1 MYKQKSWN
9 VENMHMGVI
18 KAFIVMSML
27 FVCMFSL
34 KISARAE
41 ESKEYYF
48 NSYGLNENTT
58 SYTYHIN
65 ECKFSTDFNLCFVFA
80 GNYEEVDLSGNVH
93 NASRYYP
100 CMSYKDGVH
109 MFYYSYTKTRLN
121 AKYEVIKTISSSSS
135 QNFYNLDYIK
145 NGGYVEFVRSVW
157 KPLETNIPIF
167 ESIEDAEYYFETGEI
182 PQEVVRI
189 PSYVNDKYIE
199 SYSLKGFECDLTVSA
214 KWTGHTRYI
223 PPTLKPQKAIEKII
237 VEGIYFNEDE
247 PCIFDILDIN
257 TTSWSR
263 DIEEIRVDNNGNT
276 LQSILF
282 TPYYY
287 FEDDETIYYG
297 NRITVDPRD
306 WSLGFGVVYDYDD
319 DGNMYTM
326 KNLVIDYN
334 EDNSLGYLQGVKR
347 EYVAELLWGTGF
359 KITWDS
365 VNESL
370 NDCHVQIALRYIQEK
385 PTTPKLY
392 NTVPYKQYADNVL
405 YTDGKLLFND
415 KELNKYYKDNY
426 YNAKYGGD
434 YEIDVVMLRLV
445 RYDTENNK
453 YIYGGW
459 VVVDPAVIKSDGV
472 YTSNV
477 DKYGNISAD
486 NSSSDSYTD
495 TSGQLHELSKEKL
508 SVTSNDFLGS
518 LNTAHQFISDG
529 NFDAFLKTSFSFIPT
544 EIWTIILSGLSVIV
558 GFLIVKLVMR
568 VL

>member
-9 VENMHMGVI
+9 FENMHMGVI
-18 KAFIVMSML
+18 KAFIVVSML
-27 FVCMFSL
+27 FVCMFSM
-34 KISARAE
+34 KINARAE
-41 ESKEYYF
+41 ET
-48 NSYGLNENTT
+48 G
-58 SYTYHIN
+58 IN
-65 ECKFSTDFNLCFVFA
+65 KL
-80 GNYEEVDLSGNVH
+80 Y
-93 NASRYYP
+93 
-100 CMSYKDGVH
+100 
-109 MFYYSYTKTRLN
+109 
-121 AKYEVIKTISSSSS
+121 IKTYITFPGS
-135 QNFYNLDYIK
+135 DYPYRSETFEIPMVEPTALFIKDKESGLYLLCSK
-145 NGGYVEFVRSVW
+145 NGVEYVFHNEYVSHVDRYNSQQEYFDTYEQPDSKNACALSSCLDVSPNIRSDW
-157 KPLETNIPIF
+157 KPIETNLPIF
-167 ESIEDAEYYFETGEI
+167 ESVDDMQYYFETGEI

-199 SYSLKGFECDLTVSA
+199 TYSLKGFECDLTVAA

-223 PPTLKPQKAIEKII
+223 PPTLRPDKPIEKII

-257 TTSWSR
+257 TMSWSR
-263 DIEEIRVDNNGNT
+263 NIEEIKVDRNGNK
-276 LQSILF
+276 LQYIYF

-319 DGNMYTM
+319 DGNMYTLSYTEM
-326 KNLVIDYN
+326 ERMDENI
-334 EDNSLGYLQGVKR
+334 LGYLQGVKR
-347 EYVAELLWGTGF
+347 EYVAELVWGTGF
-359 KITWDS
+359 KITWETD
-365 VNESL
+365 NESL
-370 NDCHVQIALRYIQEK
+370 HDCHVQIALRYIQEK
-385 PTTPKLY
+385 PTSPKLY
-392 NTVPYKQYADNVL
+392 NTVPYKQYSDNVL

-415 KELNKYYKDNY
+415 KEIDKYYKENY
-426 YNAKYGGD
+426 YNSKYGGD
-434 YEIDVVMLRLV
+434 YKLDVVMLRLV

-477 DKYGNISAD
+477 DKYGNVSAD
-486 NSSSDSYTD
+486 NTSSDSYTD
-495 TSGQLHELSKEKL
+495 TSGQLHELTKENL
-508 SVTSNDFLGS
+508 SVTSNGLLGS

-529 NFDAFLKTSFSFIPT
+529 NFDAFLKTSFSFIPM

>member
-18 KAFIVMSML
+18 KAFIVVSML
-27 FVCMFSL
+27 FVCMFSM

-41 ESKEYYF
+41 ELNEYYF
-48 NSYGLNENTT
+48 KTYGLNENT
-58 SYTYHIN
+58 SAYTYHTN
-65 ECKFSTDFNLCFVFA
+65 ECKFSTDINLCFVFA
-80 GNYEEVDLSGNVH
+80 GNYEEVDLNGNVF
-93 NASRYYP
+93 NASKYYP

-109 MFYYSYTKTRLN
+109 MFSYSYTKTRLN
-121 AKYEVIKTISSSSS
+121 EKYEVIKTIPSSSSL
-135 QNFYNLDYIK
+135 NFYNLDYIK

-199 SYSLKGFECDLTVSA
+199 TYSLKGFECDLTVSA

-223 PPTLKPQKAIEKII
+223 PPTLRPDKPIEKII

-263 DIEEIRVDNNGNT
+263 DIEEIRVDRLGNT
-276 LQSILF
+276 LQYIYF

-319 DGNMYTM
+319 DGNMYTLSYTEM
-326 KNLVIDYN
+326 ERMDENI
-334 EDNSLGYLQGVKR
+334 LGYLQGVKR
-347 EYVAELLWGTGF
+347 EYVAELVWGTGF
-359 KITWDS
+359 KITWETD
-365 VNESL
+365 NESL
-370 NDCHVQIALRYIQEK
+370 HDCHVQIALRYIQEK
-385 PTTPKLY
+385 PTTSKLY
-392 NTVPYKQYADNVL
+392 NTVPYKQYSDNVM

-415 KELNKYYKDNY
+415 KELDKYYKENY
-426 YNAKYGGD
+426 YNSKYGGD
-434 YEIDVVMLRLV
+434 YKLDVVMLRLV
-445 RYDTENNK
+445 RIDTENNNRV
-453 YIYGGW
+453 YGGW

-477 DKYGNISAD
+477 DKYGNVSAD
-486 NSSSDSYTD
+486 NTSSDSYTD
-495 TSGQLHELSKEKL
+495 TSGQLHELTKENL
-508 SVTSNDFLGS
+508 SVTSNGLLGS

-529 NFDAFLKTSFSFIPT
+529 NFDAFLKTSFSFIPM

>member
-18 KAFIVMSML
+18 KAFIVVSML
-27 FVCMFSL
+27 FVCMFSM

-41 ESKEYYF
+41 ETGTNK
-48 NSYGLNENTT
+48 L
-58 SYTYHIN
+58 
-65 ECKFSTDFNLCFVFA
+65 
-80 GNYEEVDLSGNVH
+80 
-93 NASRYYP
+93 
-100 CMSYKDGVH
+100 
-109 MFYYSYTKTRLN
+109 
-121 AKYEVIKTISSSSS
+121 
-135 QNFYNLDYIK
+135 YIK
-145 NGGYVEFVRSVW
+145 IYYTQSGSEYPYRSQTFEIPMVEPTALFIKDKESGLYLLCSKNGVDYVFHNEYVSYVDRYNSNQEYFDTCDQPDSKNACALSTCLNVSANICSDW
-157 KPLETNIPIF
+157 KPIETNLPIF
-167 ESIEDAEYYFETGEI
+167 ESVEDMQYYFETGEI

-199 SYSLKGFECDLTVSA
+199 SYSLKGFECDLTVAA

-223 PPTLKPQKAIEKII
+223 PPTLRPDKPIEKII

-257 TTSWSR
+257 TMSWSR
-263 DIEEIRVDNNGNT
+263 NIEEIKVDRNGNK
-276 LQSILF
+276 LQYIYF

-319 DGNMYTM
+319 DGNMYTLSYTEM
-326 KNLVIDYN
+326 ERMDENI
-334 EDNSLGYLQGVKR
+334 LGYLQGVKR
-347 EYVAELLWGTGF
+347 EYVAELVWGTGF
-359 KITWDS
+359 KITWETD
-365 VNESL
+365 NESL
-370 NDCHVQIALRYIQEK
+370 HDCHVQIALRYIQEK
-385 PTTPKLY
+385 PTSPKLY
-392 NTVPYKQYADNVL
+392 NTVPYKQYSDNVL

-415 KELNKYYKDNY
+415 KELDKYYKENY
-426 YNAKYGGD
+426 YNSKYGGD
-434 YEIDVVMLRLV
+434 YKLDVVMLRLV

-477 DKYGNISAD
+477 DKYGNVSAD
-486 NSSSDSYTD
+486 NTSSDSYTD
-495 TSGQLHELSKEKL
+495 TSGQLHELTKENL
-508 SVTSNDFLGS
+508 SVTSNGLLGS

-529 NFDAFLKTSFSFIPT
+529 NFDAFLKTSFSFIPM